1 MKKLD
6 QFILKAFIGPFV
18 AILVIVIFIL
28 MMQFLW
34 VYIDELVG
42 KGLGLKV
49 VFEFM
54 LLGGCTILP
63 LALPLATLLAS
74 MMVLGQMGDHNE
86 LMAIKSSGVSLARVM
101 LPLMIASLLISIGA
115 FYVGNNLV
123 PIAWNE
129 IYTLRD
135 DIGRTKNEIK
145 IPAGTFYDGIE
156 GYVLRTETQDDNGM
170 MHGVMVYDHTSGK
183 GNTSLSLADSAMM
196 KMSKNKDYLTF
207 TLYHGTNY
215 QENNTR
221 KLRDTTRELQ
231 HIDFDRQELIIPL
244 KNYSFQK
251 SDSSRYGDQVKAMRL
266 RQLKEQKDSL
276 EIKARMARENRY
288 IQLTQYGSF
297 LQKDQLDTA
306 KAAGREQFRSY
317 FENEN
322 YLKWKNVSR
331 KKKAY
336 EKAADNADRMQT
348 SLLAYGSEVYEY
360 YYYLRRTNIELL
372 KKFAQALACLL
383 LFFIG
388 APLGAFVRK
397 GSLGVSAIIAVLFF
411 VLYWVVDITG
421 TKLARDGAV
430 GAPLGAFISA
440 LVLGPIGAYLTS
452 RAIKD
457 ATLFSN
463 DSLMNY
469 WRKIKSRVLRF
480 FRPARIVFMGTPEF
494 AVASLDALVKAGY
507 KVVGV
512 VTVADKPSGRGLEVH
527 ESAVKKYAVE
537 HGLPVLQPLKLKD
550 PEFLAQL
557 AAWKADLFVVVA
569 FRMLPEEVW
578 GIPKLGTFNL
588 HAALLPQYR
597 GAAPVNW
604 AVINGE
610 RITGVTTFMIDKDI
624 DTGGIILRH
633 EVRIGPDDTAGDVHD
648 RLMEV
653 GAGLVVETTEGI
665 IQHNVETRVQRS
677 FIQGSEVLKAA
688 PKLTKEN
695 TRIDWSRSA
704 EEIRNLVRGLN
715 PYPSAW
721 TTLVRDG
728 KATDVKIFSVS
739 SASGPALAVS
749 DSQAGLTAPP
759 TFGGPLPLH
768 PRADMASESDTASAG
783 EALSGSAS
791 ARPAEG
797 VSEPVRTESP
807 GAAGYV
813 RGGAPDKTCE
823 AVGTVRTDGKQLF
836 VATGDKWLEIK
847 ELQLAGKKRMSADA
861 FLRGFRE
868 IEACKFV

>member
-1 MKKLD
+1 
-6 QFILKAFIGPFV
+6 
-18 AILVIVIFIL
+18 

-42 KGLGLKV
+42 KGLGLGV
-49 VFEFM
+49 VLEFM

-63 LALPLATLLAS
+63 LALPLATLLSA
-74 MMVLGQMGDHNE
+74 MMVMGMMGDNNE
-86 LMAIKSSGVSLARVM
+86 LMAIKSSGISLARVM
-101 LPLMIASLLISIGA
+101 APLIVASVAISIGA
-115 FYVGNNLV
+115 FYIGNNLV

-135 DIGRTKNEIK
+135 DIGKTKNEIK

-156 GYVLRTETQDDNGM
+156 GYVLRTETQDANGM
-170 MHGVMVYDHTSGK
+170 MHGVMVYDHTAGK
-183 GNTSLSLADSAMM
+183 GNTSLSIADSAMM
-196 KMSKNKDYLTF
+196 KMSANKDYLTF
-207 TLYHGTNY
+207 TLFNGTNY

-221 KLRDTTRELQ
+221 KYRDTLRELQ

-244 KNYSFQK
+244 KNYSFHK
-251 SDSSRYGDQVKAMRL
+251 SDSSRYGDQVKTMRL
-266 RQLKEQKDSL
+266 RQLKVQKDSL
-276 EIKARMARENRY
+276 EKEAGVSLDNRY
-288 IQLTQYGSF
+288 HQMRRYGSF
-297 LQKDQLDTA
+297 TLRSQLDTA
-306 KAAGREQFRSY
+306 ELASRAQYRNY
-317 FENEN
+317 FADEN
-322 YLKWKNVSR
+322 YLKWKNVA
-331 KKKAY
+331 KKKRAY
-336 EKAADNADRMQT
+336 ERAAENAERLQ
-348 SLLAYGSEVYEY
+348 SNLLSYQSEVESY
-360 YYYLRRTNIELL
+360 YFYLRRTNIELL

-397 GSLGVSAIIAVLFF
+397 GSLGVSAIISVLFF

-421 TKLARDGAV
+421 TKLARDGAM

-440 LVLGPIGAYLTS
+440 VVLGPIGAYLTS

-463 DSLMNY
+463 DSLLNY
-469 WRKIKSRVLRF
+469 WRKLKSKVGRF
-480 FRPARIVFMGTPEF
+480 FRPKRIVFMGTPEF
-494 AVASLDALVKAGY
+494 AVASLDALLKARF

-527 ESAVKKYAVE
+527 QSAVKKYAVE
-537 HGLPVLQPLKLKD
+537 HGIPVLQPIKMKD
-550 PEFLAQL
+550 PEFLEQL

-569 FRMLPEEVW
+569 FRMLPEVVW
-578 GIPKLGTFNL
+578 SMPRFGTFNL

-597 GAAPVNW
+597 GAAPINW

-633 EVRIGPDDTAGDVHD
+633 EVRIGRDDTAGDLHD

-665 IQHNVETRVQRS
+665 FQHNVETRVQRS
-677 FIQGSEVLKAA
+677 FVQGSEVLKPA

-695 TRIDWSRSA
+695 TRIDWSRSC
-704 EEIRNLVRGLN
+704 ESIRNLVRGLN

-728 KATDVKIFSVS
+728 KSTDVKIFVVGPAATDVATGQGVPPETHATLGNVRGGTASAVGS
-739 SASGPALAVS
+739 SASETVEGGTPAPCGSV
-749 DSQAGLTAPP
+749 
-759 TFGGPLPLH
+759 
-768 PRADMASESDTASAG
+768 RAD
-783 EALSGSAS
+783 
-791 ARPAEG
+791 
-797 VSEPVRTESP
+797 
-807 GAAGYV
+807 
-813 RGGAPDKTCE
+813 GGRLLVK
-823 AVGTVRTDGKQLF
+823 
-836 VATGDKWLEIK
+836 TGDGWAEVK
-847 ELQLAGKKRMSADA
+847 ELQLAGKKRMAADA

-868 IEACKFV
+868 IETYKFV

>member
-6 QFILKAFIGPFV
+6 RFILKAFIGPFV

-42 KGLGLKV
+42 KGLGLGV
-49 VFEFM
+49 VLEFM

-63 LALPLATLLAS
+63 LALPLATLLSS

-101 LPLMIASLLISIGA
+101 LPLMLAAVVISIGA

-145 IPAGTFYDGIE
+145 IPAGTFYDGID
-156 GYVLRTETQDDNGM
+156 GYVLRTNTQDDNGT
-170 MHGVMVYDHTSGK
+170 MHGVMVYDHTSNK
-183 GNTSLSLADSAMM
+183 GNTSLSIADSAHM

-207 TLYHGTNY
+207 TLFNGTNY
-215 QENNTR
+215 QETNTR
-221 KLRDTTRELQ
+221 RYRDTTLELQ
-231 HIDFDRQELIIPL
+231 HIDFERQELIIPL

-251 SDSSRYGDQVKAMRL
+251 SDSTRFGDQVKAMRM
-266 RQLKEQKDSL
+266 RQLKSQKDSL
-276 EIKARMARENRY
+276 ERKAADVLENRY
-288 IQLTQYGSF
+288 SSLTQYGGF
-297 LQKDQLDTA
+297 VLRDQLDTS
-306 KAAGREQFRSY
+306 KLAAREKYKNY
-317 FENEN
+317 FEDPN
-322 YLKWKNVSR
+322 YLRWEHVGD
-331 KKKAY
+331 KKRAY
-336 EKAADNADRMQT
+336 EKAADAAERMQG
-348 SLLAYGSEVYEY
+348 SLIGYGSEVYEY
-360 YYYLRRTNIELL
+360 YFYLRRTDIELL

-397 GSLGVSAIIAVLFF
+397 GALGVSAIIAVLFF
-411 VLYWVVDITG
+411 VFYWVVDITG

-463 DSLMNY
+463 DSLLNH
-469 WRKIKSRVLRF
+469 WRKFKSKVARI
-480 FRPARIVFMGTPEF
+480 FRPKRIVFMGTPEF
-494 AVASLDALVKAGY
+494 AVASLDALVQAGY

-527 ESAVKKYAVE
+527 ESAVKRYAVE
-537 HGLPVLQPLKLKD
+537 HGLPVLQPVKLKD
-550 PEFLAQL
+550 PEFLAAL
-557 AAWKADLFVVVA
+557 AEWKADLFVVVA

-578 GIPKLGTFNL
+578 SMPKLGTFNL

-597 GAAPVNW
+597 GAAPINW

-624 DTGGIILRH
+624 DTGGIILRQD
-633 EVRIGPDDTAGDVHD
+633 VRIGRDDTAGDVHD

-653 GAGLVVETTEGI
+653 GAKLVVETTEGL
-665 IQHNVETRVQRS
+665 IQHTVETRVQRS
-677 FIQGSEVLKAA
+677 FIQGSEVLKPA

-695 TRIDWSRSA
+695 TRIDWSRRCEA
-704 EEIRNLVRGLN
+704 IRNFVRGLN
-715 PYPSAW
+715 PYPTAW

-728 KATDVKIFSVS
+728 VATDVKIFAVMGAQQDTPS
-739 SASGPALAVS
+739 PTALTTVVDNAPP
-749 DSQAGLTAPP
+749 SQA
-759 TFGGPLPLH
+759 GPLPLS
-768 PRADMASESDTASAG
+768 RGWRRSC
-783 EALSGSAS
+783 
-791 ARPAEG
+791 EG
-797 VSEPVRTESP
+797 VPAAP
-807 GAAGYV
+807 GSIMID
-813 RGGAPDKTCE
+813 GG
-823 AVGTVRTDGKQLF
+823 RLL
-836 VATGDKWLEIK
+836 VATGDGWLEVR
-847 ELQLAGKKRMSADA
+847 ELQLAGKKRMAADA
-861 FLRGFRE
+861 FLRGFRD
-868 IEACKFV
+868 IDNCKFV

>member
-6 QFILKAFIGPFV
+6 RFILTAFIGPFV
-18 AILVIVIFIL
+18 AILVLVVFIL

-42 KGLGLKV
+42 KGLGLGV
-49 VFEFM
+49 VLEFM

-63 LALPLATLLAS
+63 LALPLATLLSS

-86 LMAIKSSGVSLARVM
+86 LMAIKAAGISLARVM
-101 LPLMIASLLISIGA
+101 LPLIIASVFISIAA

-123 PIAWNE
+123 PVAWNE

-145 IPAGTFYDGIE
+145 IPAGTFYDGID
-156 GYVLRTETQDDNGM
+156 GYVLRAETQDDNGV
-170 MHGVMVYDHTSGK
+170 MHGVMVYDHTSNK
-183 GNTSLSLADSAMM
+183 GNTSLSIADSAVM

-207 TLYHGTNY
+207 TLFNGTNY
-215 QENNTR
+215 QENNVR
-221 KLRDTTRELQ
+221 KYRDTTLELQ
-231 HIDFDRQELIIPL
+231 HIDFERQELIIPL

-251 SDSSRYGDQVKAMRL
+251 SDSSRYGDQAKSMRL
-266 RQLKEQKDSL
+266 RQLRDQKDSL
-276 EIKARMARENRY
+276 DNLAQNALDNRY
-288 IQLTQYGSF
+288 VSLSQYGVF
-297 LQKDQLDTA
+297 QQKNQLDTA
-306 KAAGREQFRSY
+306 KLEARSKYTNY
-317 FENEN
+317 FSADG
-322 YLKWKNVSR
+322 YLRWDKVSK

-336 EKAADNADRMQT
+336 EKAADAADRMVT
-348 SLLAYGSEVYEY
+348 SLMAYQSEVYEY
-360 YYYLRRTNIELL
+360 YFYLRRTNIELL

-397 GSLGVSAIIAVLFF
+397 GALGVSAIISVLFF
-411 VLYWVVDITG
+411 VFYWVVDITG

-430 GAPLGAFISA
+430 GAPLGVFVSA
-440 LVLGPIGAYLTS
+440 IVLAPIGAYLTS

-463 DSLMNY
+463 DSLLNL
-469 WRKIKSRVLRF
+469 WRKFKSKIARL
-480 FRPARIVFMGTPEF
+480 FRQKRIVFMGTPEF
-494 AVASLDALVKAGY
+494 AVASLDALIRAGY

-537 HGLPVLQPLKLKD
+537 HGLPVLQPIKLKD
-550 PEFLAQL
+550 PEFLEQL

-578 GIPKLGTFNL
+578 TMPKLGTFNL

-597 GAAPVNW
+597 GAAPINW

-610 RITGVTTFMIDKDI
+610 RMTGATTFMIDKDI

-633 EVRIGPDDTAGDVHD
+633 GLRIGPEDTAGDVHD
-648 RLMEV
+648 RLMEL
-653 GAGLVVETTEGI
+653 GAKLVVETTEGI
-665 IQHNVETRVQRS
+665 IQHTVETRVQKS
-677 FIQGSEVLKAA
+677 FIQGSEVLKPA

-695 TRIDWSRSA
+695 TRIDWSAPA
-704 EEIRNLVRGLN
+704 EAIRNLVRGLN
-715 PYPSAW
+715 PYPTAW

-728 KATDVKIFSVS
+728 KATDVKVFATAVAD
-739 SASGPALAVS
+739 SATAV
-749 DSQAGLTAPP
+749 A
-759 TFGGPLPLH
+759 
-768 PRADMASESDTASAG
+768 
-783 EALSGSAS
+783 
-791 ARPAEG
+791 
-797 VSEPVRTESP
+797 
-807 GAAGYV
+807 
-813 RGGAPDKTCE
+813 
-823 AVGTVRTDGKQLF
+823 GTVRTDGNKLF
-836 VATGDKWLEIK
+836 VAAGDKWLEVK

-868 IEACKFV
+868 IESYKFV